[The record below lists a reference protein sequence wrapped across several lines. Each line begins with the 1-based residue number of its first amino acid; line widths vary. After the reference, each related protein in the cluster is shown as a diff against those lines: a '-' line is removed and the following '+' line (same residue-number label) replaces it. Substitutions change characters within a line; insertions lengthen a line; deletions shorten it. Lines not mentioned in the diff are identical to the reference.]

1 MSAFKDLVREQVCVC
16 IANEASGRH
25 GCTRVGGTDMRLAA
39 VERGVCQIKPWHIQ
53 YTTHFLHTAFGG
65 CGDVLQFFWLPS
77 VWRASSAFH
86 RADQTQP
93 LVCTGGTSN
102 RNFYHAAP

>member
-1 MSAFKDLVREQVCVC
+1 
-16 IANEASGRH
+16 
-25 GCTRVGGTDMRLAA
+25 MRLAA